1 MITKKSAYLLIATGA
16 VCWGI
21 ISIFIK
27 HLYIAGFNP
36 TQVVAVRALS
46 ALLFLFIYIIFKNH
60 RLPKIKIPDTKYF
73 IGTGVI
79 SVVLMNWCMFSAI
92 KETSIPIATIL
103 LYTAPAFVTLFSR
116 ILFKEFLT
124 PKKILALLI
133 TLSGCAFV
141 SGFLPVKGESVSL
154 VGLIFGLGSGFFYAS
169 YSIFGKFALAKYDSL
184 TVTFYTFIFACLA
197 IIPFSG
203 LWYITP
209 LFTSFNVWLNIIGL
223 GFISTMMAYLLY
235 TKGLAYV
242 ESSRASIIA
251 TIEPVVATLVSYFV
265 FQEKLSFWQYTGIV
279 MVIAAVI
286 LVQEIPKRQ
295 SRKVKTSSNS

>member
-1 MITKKSAYLLIATGA
+1 MITKKSAYLLIAAGA
-16 VCWGI
+16 VCWGV
-21 ISIFIK
+21 ISIFVK
-27 HLYIAGFNP
+27 HLYAAGFTP
-36 TQVVAVRALS
+36 VQVVAVRAIS
-46 ALLFLFIYIIFKNH
+46 ALVFLSVYIIIKN
-60 RLPKIKIPDTKYF
+60 RQLPRIKIADSKYF

-103 LYTAPAFVTLFSR
+103 LYTAPAFVTIFSR
-116 ILFKEFLT
+116 ILFKELLT

-141 SGFLPVKGESVSL
+141 SGFLPGNGISESASFY
-154 VGLIFGLGSGFFYAS
+154 GLMLGLGSGLFYAT
-169 YSIFGKFALAKYDSL
+169 YSIFGKFALSKYDSL
-184 TVTFYTFIFACLA
+184 TVTFYTFIFASLA
-197 IIPFSG
+197 ILPFSG
-203 LWYITP
+203 LWELAP
-209 LFTSFNVWLNIIGL
+209 LFSSIYVWINIIGL

-235 TKGLAYV
+235 TKGLASV

-265 FQEKLSFWQYTGIV
+265 FREMLGFWQYVGIV

-286 LVQEIPKRQ
+286 LVQELPKRAGN
-295 SRKVKTSSNS
+295 K